1 MPGPFEDLTSTQTAE
16 SSFSA
21 SGGVPFW
28 GDAPESWDTVSIAGW
43 KLPGI
48 CRVTG
53 RVKRRVD
60 SKKAAGVNGKR
71 VTYVSDDVA
80 QFSVTVRLWTAD
92 HLKTY
97 ENLLKFL
104 RSLVLSSS
112 EGAALSTGAA
122 ERLIDQRQKALP
134 DSSKFP
140 LVPVEIRHP
149 ALDLLRIKAAHVME
163 YGLPAPDGEAA
174 EGIYLATIE
183 FEEYVPDSIGKR
195 GKVKTPRGA
204 VDASISSRGPGA
216 IGRKLQQPKPSEVNA
231 NSTEFPVLDLTAP

>member
-1 MPGPFEDLTSTQTAE
+1 MADPFVDLTATQSAE
-16 SSFSA
+16 TSFTSSS
-21 SGGVPFW
+21 GVPFW

-43 KLPGI
+43 SLPGL
-48 CRVTG
+48 CRVG
-53 RVKRRVD
+53 GKVKRRVD

-71 VTYVSDDVA
+71 ITYVSDDVA
-80 QFSVTVRLWTAD
+80 EFSVTVRMWTAD

-97 ENLLKFL
+97 EKLLKFL

-112 EGAALSTGAA
+112 EGASMKTGAA
-122 ERLIDQRQKALP
+122 ERLIDQRKKALP

-163 YGLPAPDGEAA
+163 YGLPEPDGDAA

-195 GKVKTPRGA
+195 GKVKTPKGA
-204 VDASISSRGPGA
+204 VDSSINSRGPGA
-216 IGRKLQQPKPSEVNA
+216 IGRKLQQPKPSETNA
-231 NSTEFPVLDLTAP
+231 ASPNLPPP